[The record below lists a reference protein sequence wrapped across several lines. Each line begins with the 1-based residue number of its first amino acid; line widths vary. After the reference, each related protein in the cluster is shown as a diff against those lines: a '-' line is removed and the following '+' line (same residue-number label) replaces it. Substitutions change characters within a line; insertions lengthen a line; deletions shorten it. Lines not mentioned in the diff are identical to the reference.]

1 MMLQIRQFQI
11 RLLASGLL
19 LGLFLAMAPLSAAR
33 AADSAAEAP
42 YKIQPGDV
50 IEIAVVGLPDFHYKS
65 VVNRDGTAVLP
76 MIAPVKLAGLDLA
89 AAQALVKDQLSRK
102 LYQQRGP
109 DGREIVTAISPDSVL
124 LTIAEYR
131 PVYLNGDVTRPG
143 EQAYRPGLTVRQA
156 VSLAGGYEIMRFR
169 AENPFLKSA
178 DLRTDYQTQW
188 IQYVREQA
196 RIWRLRTELAAA
208 DKDGN
213 KDGPTASLEKL
224 TDAPVPKDQLEEQRR
239 IARQQLELETGRHAA
254 EQAFLENAVKVA
266 NDQIALLSDRKTKD
280 NENAAAD
287 AADYKRLRDLADRGV
302 VPMNRLS
309 EARRLFLY
317 SATQALQT
325 TVQVTNTIR
334 ERDEAQ
340 RQIGRFVEKRR
351 GEILKEL
358 GEASATVAEIRSR
371 LQSVSEKITYTGIIR
386 SQLVRGSGA
395 KPTITITH
403 AAASG
408 GGKEVASEESLVQPG
423 DTIEVALEVD
433 MPSAKSQ

>member
-1 MMLQIRQFQI
+1 MMG
-11 RLLASGLL
+11 GLL
-19 LGLFLAMAPLSAAR
+19 LSLFLGMAPLSAAG
-33 AADSAAEAP
+33 AADSAAAAA

-76 MIAPVKLAGLDLA
+76 MIAPVKLAGLDLP
-89 AAQALVKDQLSRK
+89 AAQALVKDQLSQK

-109 DGREIVTAISPDSVL
+109 DGREIVTAISPDAVL

-178 DLRTDYQTQW
+178 DLRNDYQTQW

-208 DKDGN
+208 SG
-213 KDGPTASLEKL
+213 KDGPTGSLEQL
-224 TDAPVPKDQLEEQRR
+224 TDAPLAKQQLEEQRR
-239 IARQQLELETGRHAA
+239 ITRQQLELETNRYAA
-254 EQAFLENAVKVA
+254 ERTFLENAVKVA
-266 NDQIALLSDRKTKD
+266 NEQIALLTDRRAKD
-280 NENAAAD
+280 NENSTAD
-287 AADYKRLRDLADRGV
+287 GADYKRLRDLSDRGV

-325 TVQVTNTIR
+325 TVQLTNITR

-340 RQIGRFVEKRR
+340 RQIGRFTEKRR
-351 GEILKEL
+351 AEILNEL
-358 GEASATVAEIRSR
+358 GEATAQVAEIRSR

>member
-1 MMLQIRQFQI
+1 MTL
-11 RLLASGLL
+11 RLRFLVAGLA
-19 LGLFLAMAPLSAAR
+19 LALCLAIVSPSAAN
-33 AADSAAEAP
+33 AAEAP

-50 IEIAVVGLPDFHYKS
+50 IEVAVVGLPDFRYKS
-65 VVNRDGTAVLP
+65 VVNRDGTATLP

-89 AAQALVKDQLSRK
+89 AAQALVKDELSRK

-131 PVYLNGDVTRPG
+131 PVYLNGDVTKPG

-196 RIWRLRTELAAA
+196 RIWRLRTELAAGSG
-208 DKDGN
+208 KDGN

-224 TDAPVPKDQLEEQRR
+224 TEAPVPKEQLEEQRR
-239 IARQQLELETGRHAA
+239 IAREQLELETGRHAA

-266 NDQIALLSDRKTKD
+266 NDQIALLTDRKTKD

-340 RQIGRFVEKRR
+340 REIGRFIEKRR

-423 DTIEVALEVD
+423 DTIEVALAVD